1 MDAKMPMGDNAHID
15 EFLAELSPAELR
27 YIATASKKM
36 CDAGDMKEDM
46 AEGEMPEGEMKSKE
60 DDTYEFED

>member
-1 MDAKMPMGDNAHID
+1 MSVGDNSHID
-15 EFLAELSPAELR
+15 EFLAELSPSELR
-27 YIATASKKM
+27 YIANASKKM

-46 AEGEMPEGEMKSKE
+46 MESKMPEGEMESEK